1 MPTGR
6 SGGGHPR
13 LAWVLDRGDDHR
25 CVEALLEFSDPA
37 TGVLTV
43 LAAPRAPWPVLARE
57 VLYALGK
64 NRAALAGVGRR
75 RIVELA
81 ALWLR
86 AERISHLVV
95 LRAHS
100 LPSDTLRELAD
111 LAEEIGLLCWAV
123 AHGPA
128 VVAASALP
136 WPAAADRLGEARRPL
151 SPPPDPG
158 EAYRQARDLARR
170 AGRTWTIYHEHTMKR
185 VRTVR
190 EGTELVE
197 LLQPLTIDARDLDD
211 LRLRLH
217 ATVTGLRDEGLDLAV
232 SGLDDRRLRCLG
244 PRFDAATV
252 ARLRRVA
259 CPVGAAALT
268 VAQATDQDAPNLA
281 RTRREWT
288 DPDGRHLRTTVGT
301 FRIPPQARPVMRAL
315 LEHHAT
321 RPGPAPALFVAD
333 DGSTLL
339 GRRIAHAVVAAG
351 KVAGLSPAR
360 AGWAREKCYIP
371 EAFAADFT
379 FSCDL
384 RPRPCH

>member
-25 CVEALLEFSDPA
+25 CVEALLELSDPA

-100 LPSDTLRELAD
+100 LPSHTLRELAD

-136 WPAAADRLGEARRPL
+136 WPAAPTGCERPGARSAHHPTPARRI
-151 SPPPDPG
+151 
-158 EAYRQARDLARR
+158 AR
-170 AGRTWTIYHEHTMKR
+170 
-185 VRTVR
+185 
-190 EGTELVE
+190 
-197 LLQPLTIDARDLDD
+197 P
-211 LRLRLH
+211 
-217 ATVTGLRDEGLDLAV
+217 AT
-232 SGLDDRRLRCLG
+232 S
-244 PRFDAATV
+244 
-252 ARLRRVA
+252 
-259 CPVGAAALT
+259 
-268 VAQATDQDAPNLA
+268 
-281 RTRREWT
+281 
-288 DPDGRHLRTTVGT
+288 PDGRAG
-301 FRIPPQARPVMRAL
+301 
-315 LEHHAT
+315 
-321 RPGPAPALFVAD
+321 PGRSIT
-333 DGSTLL
+333 ST
-339 GRRIAHAVVAAG
+339 
-351 KVAGLSPAR
+351 P
-360 AGWAREKCYIP
+360 
-371 EAFAADFT
+371 
-379 FSCDL
+379 
-384 RPRPCH
+384 